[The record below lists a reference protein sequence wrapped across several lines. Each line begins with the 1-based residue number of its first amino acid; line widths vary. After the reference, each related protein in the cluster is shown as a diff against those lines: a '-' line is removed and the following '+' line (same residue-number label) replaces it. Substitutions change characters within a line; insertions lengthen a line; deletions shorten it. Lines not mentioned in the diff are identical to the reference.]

1 MGLETVWKFRING
14 EVEKARRGW
23 LAHRTHAD
31 DEKTSVHQELLR
43 ASFLRYDGAVDE
55 SDRLLARLDS
65 RFPKLPGELETFLF
79 RLQKGLNA
87 LVRARYPEALQSFL
101 AAESVVPAN
110 PLFQYTA
117 KCNVLWCLEYLG
129 LPTENF
135 IAEVAL
141 LEAEM
146 GAEVCDASRDQ
157 FAAFRLR
164 ETFRENRTAKLQ
176 GLDPSKHTGQT
187 RWTALW
193 IQEVLT
199 LRDRDDSARTALAEI
214 RNAVLAT
221 LPEEEYQREFLL
233 QTYLGSGGSLSHG
246 RLKDL
251 CDRFYLWTWRW
262 LREPGSVSAFRLRA
276 LRNEIA
282 GRAATESLG
291 SEDFQQWRNA
301 SLWLA
306 LFEGKRWA
314 SVEAG
319 VRAAQPFHRRA
330 DAYYES
336 EFRMLEKIF
345 LGKTPRTAERDEGF
359 RALPSDVRRRIR
371 ERSRPRARSGISTVV
386 DLETGQITNLRAKRK
401 TSSERLLRLF
411 LALYREPR
419 IERERAMALAFGL
432 KKIDRAIH
440 GPIWDDLLA
449 RLRRFLPKGFR
460 VATRGEWIVC
470 EGEWSSIEVIGDD
483 PIVFGAATAVPA
495 ASSVGRRE
503 KRLRELEA
511 KVLSW
516 FADHSTFTRVDME
529 ASLGISRAAMNRLL
543 VRMRAAGKLAR
554 EGRTKAAIYR
564 LESSEDSAAGARF
577 KSD

>member
-1 MGLETVWKFRING
+1 MELESVWKLRVNG
-14 EVEKARRGW
+14 EVEEARRRW
-23 LAHRTHAD
+23 LAHRGNT
-31 DEKTSVHQELLR
+31 ETETTSIHQELLR
-43 ASFLRYDGAVDE
+43 ASFLRYDGALDE

-65 RFPKLPGELETFLF
+65 RFPKFPGALETFLF

-87 LVRARYPEALQSFL
+87 LVRARYPEALQFFL
-101 AAESVVPAN
+101 AAEGVVPAN
-110 PLFQYTA
+110 PLFQYIA

-129 LPTENF
+129 LPTGNF
-135 IAEVAL
+135 VAEVAL
-141 LEAEM
+141 LEAKA
-146 GAEVCDASRDQ
+146 GAEISDASRDQ

-164 ETFRENRTAKLQ
+164 ETFRENRMAKLRTM
-176 GLDPSKHTGQT
+176 DPSTYSGQT
-187 RWTALW
+187 RWTVLW

-199 LRDRDDSARTALAEI
+199 LRDGDDSARTALAEI
-214 RNAVLAT
+214 RNTVLAT
-221 LPEEEYQREFLL
+221 LPAEEYQRGFLL
-233 QTYLGSGGSLSHG
+233 QTYLGSGGSLSQG

-262 LREPGSVSAFRLRA
+262 LREPGSVSASRLRA

-282 GRAATESLG
+282 QRAASEALG

-306 LFEGKRWA
+306 LFEGKRWD
-314 SVEAG
+314 SVEAD
-319 VRAAQPFHRRA
+319 VRATQPFHRRA

-336 EFRMLEKIF
+336 EFQMLEKVF
-345 LGKTPRTAERDEGF
+345 LGKTPRKAERDEGF
-359 RALPSDVRRRIR
+359 RALPSDLRRRIR
-371 ERSRPRARSGISTVV
+371 ERSRPRRRTGISTVV

-419 IERERAMALAFGL
+419 IERKRAMELAFGL
-432 KKIDRAIH
+432 KKIDLGIH

-460 VATRGEWIVC
+460 VTTRGEWIVC
-470 EGEWSSIEVIGDD
+470 EGDWRSIEVIGVD
-483 PIVFGAATAVPA
+483 PITFGPPTAVSPV
-495 ASSVGRRE
+495 SVIGRRE

-511 KVLSW
+511 KALSW
-516 FADHSTFTRVDME
+516 FADHTAFTRVEME
-529 ASLGISRAAMNRLL
+529 ASLEISRAATNRLL
-543 VRMRAAGKLAR
+543 VRMQEAGKIRR
-554 EGRTKAAIYR
+554 EGSTKGAVYR
-564 LESSEDSAAGARF
+564 LESSEEEAGARF